1 MKKDVALVL
10 SSGGPRG
17 FAYIGAI
24 EELLSRDYN
33 ITSVAGTSIGSLIG
47 GIFAAGRL
55 PQIKDWLY
63 TLDAWKVFTLM
74 DLSISKN
81 HLVKGDRVI
90 EAIKEI
96 VPDVQIEDLR
106 IPFKAIATDLYT
118 GEEVIFDEGDL
129 FDAIRASI
137 SIPSLFR
144 PVKYGYRTLID
155 GGIVNAIP
163 LNRVDRNGHDIL
175 VAFDVNDVDVEG
187 IRGILIEEAQ
197 SREELL
203 EHQKQMD
210 EQTRS
215 VMASI
220 RKNGNMTFK
229 DKVRLAGQ
237 QGFKVLADKISS
249 DARRVETIDIG
260 DNYYSILSRTFS
272 LMNHVNSEHSISM
285 NKPDVLVK
293 MPFDAYGEISDYA
306 KASEIA
312 EIGRELMKKALDK
325 YEAEEN

>member
-137 SIPSLFR
+137 SIPSLSR
-144 PVKYGYRTLID
+144 PVNYGYRTLID

-175 VAFDVNDVDVEG
+175 VAFDVNDVDIEG
-187 IRGILIEEAQ
+187 IRGMLIEEAR

-237 QGFKVLADKISS
+237 QGFKVLSDKISS

>member
-187 IRGILIEEAQ
+187 IRGMLIEEAR

-220 RKNGNMTFK
+220 RKNGNMKFK

-237 QGFKVLADKISS
+237 QGFKVLSDKISS

-325 YEAEEN
+325 YEAE